1 MTLNPTRLHNLH
13 YVSVRFYKPYF
24 LLLFIILG
32 LKFSE
37 YDAGA
42 AANSVHLFSATPA
55 NVPNAGNGPVHS
67 SLLSLMLKASSILKY
82 RPSALCA
89 EAIMAELC
97 KSDLSRPTT
106 HMALHV

>member
-1 MTLNPTRLHNLH
+1 MTLNPTRSHNLH
-13 YVSVRFYKPYF
+13 YASVRFYKPHF
-24 LLLFIILG
+24 RLLFTMFG

-42 AANSVHLFSATPA
+42 AANSVHSFSVTPA

-82 RPSALCA
+82 RPGALCV
-89 EAIMAELC
+89 EAIMA
-97 KSDLSRPTT
+97 RT
-106 HMALHV
+106 MQV